1 MTTQTKKPFD
11 FKLYFA
17 LLMSLFIPTI
27 YTTVRIFFI
36 GSLPSA
42 KAFSIAGQ
50 LGWINLI
57 YEVFE
62 EAIILPLFYFIGQV
76 IHDKA
81 KLTGRIKSGLTV
93 SAIVYTILS
102 VAIIIFVHP
111 LLRLMATGSEITDA
125 SAVYI
130 RIESVG
136 NIFALMFSFLMVVF
150 TTIGKEKYLYT
161 LLIAKMLLSIL
172 IDTFLVS
179 TLPFSANLGVNGIGF
194 SNIIS
199 NILLLIVALLILK
212 KEGIRIFGK
221 EKADYSW
228 IGELGK
234 VGGIS
239 GLESLVRNLFYM
251 LMVCR
256 MVNVVGEQGTYWVA
270 NKFIWSWLLLPI
282 NALGE
287 LIKKELASDKNA
299 IIEKT
304 KQYFIATFIIC
315 AVWFV
320 TIPVWKPFMQNILR
334 FNEVEKLFSLVLILI
349 GFYVAYALQ
358 NIFDMTF
365 YGLGKTEYML
375 WETVVTNVT
384 YYGTF
389 FVLFKTGI
397 FVPTLTKIAI
407 MFGAGCAYDAIVS
420 GAAYLILRKR
430 MGIMGR
436 ESKN

>member
-1 MTTQTKKPFD
+1 MENINKKSFD
-11 FKLYFA
+11 LRLYFA
-17 LLMSLFIPTI
+17 LLISLFIPTI

-57 YEVFE
+57 YEVVE

-76 IHDKA
+76 IHDKE
-81 KLTGRIKSGLTV
+81 KLTGRIKAGLTV
-93 SAIVYTILS
+93 SAIAYTVLSIL
-102 VAIIIFVHP
+102 IIFLVHP
-111 LLRLMATGSEITDA
+111 LLNMMAAGSEISEA
-125 SAVYI
+125 SASYI

-136 NIFALMFSFLMVVF
+136 NIFALLLSFCMVVF
-150 TTIGKEKYLYT
+150 TTIGKEKHLYA
-161 LLIAKMLLSIL
+161 LLVAKMLLSII

-179 TLPFSANLGVNGIGF
+179 TLPFSANLGINGIGF

-199 NILLLIVALLILK
+199 NLLLLLVVLVLFK
-212 KEGIRIFGK
+212 KEDIHIFSSIKPDFSWMK
-221 EKADYSW
+221 EFFK
-228 IGELGK
+228 I
-234 VGGIS
+234 GGIS
-239 GLESLVRNLFYM
+239 GLESFVRNLFYM

-270 NKFIWSWLLLPI
+270 NSFIWGWLLKPI

-287 LIKKELASDKNA
+287 LIKKEISSDEKA
-299 IIEKT
+299 IADKT
-304 KQYFIATFIIC
+304 KQYFIVTLIIC
-315 AVWFV
+315 AIWFIS
-320 TIPVWKPFMQNILR
+320 IPLWKPFMQNILR
-334 FNEVEKLFSLVLILI
+334 FKEVDKLFTLIIVLI

-389 FVLFKTGI
+389 FILFKLGI
-397 FVPTLTKIAI
+397 FVPTLIKIAI

-420 GAAYLILRKR
+420 GIAYIILLKR
-430 MGIMGR
+430 I
-436 ESKN
+436 KDK

>member
-1 MTTQTKKPFD
+1 MNNLNKKSFD

-17 LLMSLFIPTI
+17 LLISLFIPTI

-57 YEVFE
+57 YEVVE

-76 IHDKA
+76 IHDKE

-93 SAIVYTILS
+93 SAIVYTLLS
-102 VAIIIFVHP
+102 LLIIMFVHP
-111 LLRLMATGSEITDA
+111 LLKLMATGTEITEA

-136 NIFALMFSFLMVVF
+136 NIFALILSFLMVVF
-150 TTIGKEKYLYT
+150 TTIGKEKHLYA
-161 LLIAKMLLSIL
+161 LLIAKMILSII

-179 TLPFSANLGVNGIGF
+179 TLPFSANLGINGIGF

-199 NILLLIVALLILK
+199 NILLLIVAFVLLK
-212 KEGIRIFGK
+212 KENISVFGK

-228 IGELGK
+228 MKEFFK

-239 GLESLVRNLFYM
+239 GLESFVRNLFYL

-270 NKFIWSWLLLPI
+270 NKFIWGWLLMPI

-287 LIKKELASDKNA
+287 LIKKEISSDEKA
-299 IIEKT
+299 ITEKT
-304 KQYFIATFIIC
+304 KQYFIATLIIC

-320 TIPVWKPFMQNILR
+320 TIPIWKPFMQHVLR
-334 FNEVEKLFSLVLILI
+334 FNEVDKLFSLVIVLI

-375 WETVVTNVT
+375 WETVITNVT

-397 FVPTLTKIAI
+397 FVPTLTGIAV

-420 GAAYLILRKR
+420 GIAYVVLLKKRGILGRK
-430 MGIMGR
+430 
-436 ESKN
+436 